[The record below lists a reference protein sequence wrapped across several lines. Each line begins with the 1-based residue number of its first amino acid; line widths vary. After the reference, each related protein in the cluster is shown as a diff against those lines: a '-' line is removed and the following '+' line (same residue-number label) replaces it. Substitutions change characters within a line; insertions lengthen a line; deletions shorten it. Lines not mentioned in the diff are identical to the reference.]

1 MRIKLRTKI
10 AVLVL
15 AVVVAFLCAN
25 ILWESSR
32 GENLEEAELLQQA
45 RALSANMEA
54 VWEFMNKSQDKINYD
69 SAGNFEF
76 KGLQCSIA
84 GRSVGAFFSRD
95 TDYTVRY
102 VSDTPRNRADEPDAF
117 EQAAIDAFRSDP
129 TVTEYYTFQDT
140 DGQRV
145 FRYTE
150 PMVLN
155 ESCLP
160 CHGEPAG
167 EIDLSGYAR
176 EGFEEGH
183 IYGALSMDIPTE
195 VFERASA
202 ENASLNV
209 GFSLALIVGCVAII
223 SVAISHLVTRPLRRV
238 QTAMEQ
244 VGDGDLSARLPKDN
258 SSGEMAVLT
267 SGFNAMADQLE
278 EAHGHL
284 EDLVAVRTEALE
296 EANAALTRQSA
307 ELEEANEALAEEN
320 QYRSDFLAMM
330 SHELRTPLA
339 ASMAF
344 ADILRE
350 RREGGET
357 PTAEDERLWHEMESN
372 HKTLLSL
379 INNILA
385 MARIDAGREAL
396 RPELMDIGDVVGLLE
411 ATIAPLA
418 AQKPIALDYHIDEVP
433 LFVAD
438 ADKLRRIVENLM
450 SNAVKFT
457 PAGGRITFAATHRAA
472 EGVIEFTVSDTGC
485 GIPATSIPTIFD
497 RFVQADGSGT
507 RSYGGSGLG
516 LALVREL
523 TEMHGGTVSL
533 TSTVGAG
540 STFTVRIPDD
550 IPLVDDTP
558 ASAAGDAATPI
569 ASGSEESSSAAGD
582 PSAPGSADSTAAPS
596 SNPQPHA

>member
-25 ILWESSR
+25 VVWESSR

-69 SAGNFEF
+69 SEGNFEF

-117 EQAAIDAFRSDP
+117 EQAAINAFRADP
-129 TVTEYYTFQDT
+129 SLTEYYAFEEV
-140 DGQRV
+140 DGQRI
-145 FRYTE
+145 FRFAE
-150 PMVLN
+150 PMVLDA
-155 ESCLP
+155 SCLS

-167 EIDLSGYAR
+167 TIDLSGYPR
-176 EGFEEGH
+176 EGLPEGY

-195 VFERASA
+195 VFEKAAA
-202 ENASLNV
+202 ENASLNI
-209 GFSLALIVGCVAII
+209 GFSLLLIIACVAII
-223 SVAISHLVTRPLRRV
+223 SVAISHLVTRPLTQV
-238 QTAMEQ
+238 QTAMEDI
-244 VGDGDLSARLPKDN
+244 GEGTYSARLDIPA
-258 SSGEMAVLT
+258 SSTEMAVL
-267 SGFNAMADQLE
+267 SHGFNDMAAQLE
-278 EAHGHL
+278 ETHEHL
-284 EDLVAVRTEALE
+284 EDLVAERTDALERAYDELERQSAKLE
-296 EANAALTRQSA
+296 EANAALT
-307 ELEEANEALAEEN
+307 EEN

-350 RREGGET
+350 RGNDGD
-357 PTAEDERLWHEMESN
+357 AADGARLWQEMETN
-372 HKTLLSL
+372 HKTLLTM

-385 MARIDAGREAL
+385 MARIDAGRETF
-396 RPELMDIGDVVGLLE
+396 RPELMDVGDVVGLLQ
-411 ATIAPLA
+411 ATITPLA
-418 AQKPIALDYHIDEVP
+418 EQKGITITYAIGEVP

-438 ADKLRRIVENLM
+438 SEKLRRIVENLM

-457 PAGGRITFAATHRAA
+457 ASGGAITFSAEHRAG
-472 EGVIEFTVSDTGC
+472 ERLIVLTVADTGC
-485 GIPATSIPTIFD
+485 GIDEASKATIFE
-497 RFVQADGSGT
+497 RFVQADNSSS
-507 RSYGGSGLG
+507 RPYGGSGLG
-516 LALVREL
+516 LALVKEL
-523 TEMHGGTVSL
+523 TEMHRGTVTL
-533 TSTVGAG
+533 ESTEGEG
-540 STFTVRIPDD
+540 TTFIVAIPDNL
-550 IPLVDDTP
+550 PLIDED
-558 ASAAGDAATPI
+558 
-569 ASGSEESSSAAGD
+569 
-582 PSAPGSADSTAAPS
+582 
-596 SNPQPHA
+596 

>member
-1 MRIKLRTKI
+1 
-10 AVLVL
+10 
-15 AVVVAFLCAN
+15 
-25 ILWESSR
+25 
-32 GENLEEAELLQQA
+32 
-45 RALSANMEA
+45 MEA

-117 EQAAIDAFRSDP
+117 EQEAIDAFRADP
-129 TVTEYYTFQDT
+129 NVTEHYTFQNI

-150 PMVLN
+150 PMVLDK
-155 ESCLP
+155 SCLS

-167 EIDLSGYAR
+167 KIDLSGYPR
-176 EGFEEGH
+176 EGFPEGH

-195 VFERASA
+195 VFERAST

-238 QTAMEQ
+238 QTVMGKM
-244 VGDGDLSARLPKDN
+244 GDGDLSARLPEDR
-258 SSGEMAVLT
+258 SSDEMIVLT
-267 SGFNAMADQLE
+267 GGFNTMAEQLE
-278 EAHGHL
+278 KASKHL
-284 EDLVAVRTEALE
+284 EDLVIERTEALE
-296 EANAALTRQSA
+296 EANAALTRQST

-350 RREGGET
+350 RREAGEA
-357 PTAEDERLWHEMESN
+357 PSAEDERLWHEMESN

-418 AQKPIALDYHIDEVP
+418 AQKSLELDYRIGEVP

-438 ADKLRRIVENLM
+438 GDKLRRIVENLM

-457 PAGGRITFAATHRAA
+457 PAGGRITFAAEHRAE

-485 GIPATSIPTIFD
+485 GIPETSIPTIFD

-507 RSYGGSGLG
+507 RAYGGSGLG

-523 TEMHGGTVSL
+523 AEMHGGTVGL
-533 TSTVGAG
+533 ASTVGEG

-550 IPLVDDTP
+550 IPLVDE
-558 ASAAGDAATPI
+558 AEAAAPGDAVPPAANGPADTATD
-569 ASGSEESSSAAGD
+569 D
-582 PSAPGSADSTAAPS
+582 PQLRA
-596 SNPQPHA
+596 